1 MSRDDPIAD
10 RVLSESPYDRLRVQQ
25 FSYFAQSVD
34 RKLAWQS
41 YLLFALALLLP
52 VLALTPASI
61 RQEYFADVATATPKV
76 AFVALVATVL
86 VAGAGVGLSV
96 TERVRLGRQPLDER
110 TARDIVTFEEL
121 FSVVGFGTGGFA
133 TFSVYALVLL
143 GFGGHRLLDS
153 FLAVGGGNP
162 FASSNLGATVGSVAV
177 TALICAVVFQFL
189 SAYFYSRRLLTEGA
203 LSPQVNG

>member
-1 MSRDDPIAD
+1 MPRDDPITE
-10 RVLSESPYDRLRVQQ
+10 RVLSESPYDRLRAQQ
-25 FSYFAQSVD
+25 FSYFPQPVD

-61 RQEYFADVATATPKV
+61 RQAYFAEVATATPKV

-96 TERVRLGRQPLDER
+96 TERVRLSRQPLDEH

-133 TFSVYALVLL
+133 TLSVYVLVLL
-143 GFGGHRLLDS
+143 GFGGHQVLDS

-162 FASSNLGATVGSVAV
+162 FASSNLGATVGTVAV
-177 TALICAVVFQFL
+177 TALVCAVVLQFL
-189 SAYFYSRRLLTEGA
+189 SAYFYARNLLSEGT
-203 LSPQVNG
+203 LSA